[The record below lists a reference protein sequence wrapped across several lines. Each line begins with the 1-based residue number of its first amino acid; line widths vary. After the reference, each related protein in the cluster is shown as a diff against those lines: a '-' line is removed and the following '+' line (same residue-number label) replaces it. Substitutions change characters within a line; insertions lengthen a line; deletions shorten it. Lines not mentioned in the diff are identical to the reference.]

1 MTDYTTVPVTVV
13 DTGLVKNLEPGLVK
27 TPAGE
32 PNLMLNIVSPI
43 VAIIVRFIHTYLTTV
58 VGLIT
63 AGMVTDVLPA
73 REFADLV
80 KVCAQLSLAGAVI
93 GALKDTITILGK
105 LEGKYP
111 LVTGG
116 V

>member
-1 MTDYTTVPVTVV
+1 
-13 DTGLVKNLEPGLVK
+13 
-27 TPAGE
+27 
-32 PNLMLNIVSPI
+32 
-43 VAIIVRFIHTYLTTV
+43 
-58 VGLIT
+58 
-63 AGMVTDVLPA
+63 
-73 REFADLV
+73 
-80 KVCAQLSLAGAVI
+80 VI